1 MSTAP
6 PPDSGL
12 TQSAAD
18 GLNGF
23 KRPLSRRIRARA
35 RMRDRADPAVLA
47 AEASQRSG
55 NGACAE
61 APAIDKDS
69 KSLPDWRDNDL
80 DDCRLL
86 TSAAAEIYAM
96 RRARDR
102 YMPDGLASEPAWDM
116 LLALYSEEPSKLPVS
131 SLCYGSGVPMTTA
144 LRWIAVLE
152 SRGLV
157 ERTRHNRDRRINLLS
172 LTSKGSGVVERCLRA
187 ILRAAQR

>member
-1 MSTAP
+1 
-6 PPDSGL
+6 
-12 TQSAAD
+12 
-18 GLNGF
+18 
-23 KRPLSRRIRARA
+23 
-35 RMRDRADPAVLA
+35 MRDRADPAVVA
-47 AEASQRSG
+47 AEAYGQSN
-55 NGACAE
+55 NGVGAE
-61 APAIDKDS
+61 APAIEKDCRSLAEWKDS
-69 KSLPDWRDNDL
+69 DL

-144 LRWIAVLE
+144 LRWIGVLE
-152 SRGLV
+152 SQGLV
-157 ERTRHNRDRRINLLS
+157 ERTRHRRDRRINLLS
-172 LTSKGSGVVERCLRA
+172 LTREGSSMVERCLRA

>member
-1 MSTAP
+1 M
-6 PPDSGL
+6 
-12 TQSAAD
+12 QKAAD

-23 KRPLSRRIRARA
+23 GRPLSRRIRASA
-35 RMRDRADPAVLA
+35 RMRDRADPAVVA
-47 AEASQRSG
+47 AEAYGQSN
-55 NGACAE
+55 NGVGAE
-61 APAIDKDS
+61 APAIEKDCRSLAEWKDS
-69 KSLPDWRDNDL
+69 DL

-144 LRWIAVLE
+144 LRWIGVLE
-152 SRGLV
+152 SQGLV
-157 ERTRHNRDRRINLLS
+157 ERTRHRRDRRINLLS
-172 LTSKGSGVVERCLRA
+172 LTREGSSVVEQCLRA